1 MTFLLAAPAAVRA
14 GALLGVP
21 AEVPVDPDRD
31 TARRW
36 LVEEL
41 ARPEYSQQP
50 SLLQRLWEWFLGL
63 FDGIP
68 AIDAPPLPVLVG
80 VIVVLALL
88 VGVALW
94 VAGPVRLARRRARSA
109 AVVAHDDDR
118 TAAQMRAA
126 ADAAAERGDWAT
138 AVAERFRAVVRGLE
152 ERVVI
157 DPRPGRTAQEAASAA
172 GDRLPD
178 LAAALHEGASLFDDV
193 VYGELPAGPHDDAAV
208 RDLDARAGAARA
220 AVPATTPGGFA
231 APTTEG
237 RP

>member
-1 MTFLLAAPAAVRA
+1 MTLLAAVPAAVRA
-14 GALLGVP
+14 GGLAGVP
-21 AEVPVDPDRD
+21 ADVPVDPDAP

-36 LVEEL
+36 LLEEL
-41 ARPEYSQQP
+41 ARPEYSQRP

-68 AIDAPPLPVLVG
+68 ALDAPPLPVLVG
-80 VIVVLALL
+80 VLVALALL

-126 ADAAAERGDWAT
+126 ADAAAERGDWT
-138 AVAERFRAVVRGLE
+138 LAVAERFRAVVRHLE

-157 DPRPGRTAQEAASAA
+157 DPRPGRTAQEAAAAA
-172 GDRLPD
+172 GDRLPE
-178 LAAALHEGASLFDDV
+178 LAAGLHDGASLFDDV
-193 VYGELPAGPHDDAAV
+193 VYGELPAGPPDDARM
-208 RDLDARAGAARA
+208 RDLDARARAARA
-220 AVPATTPGGFA
+220 AVPAA
-231 APTTEG
+231 APTSGG

>member
-1 MTFLLAAPAAVRA
+1 MTLLAAAPGLVRA
-14 GALLGVP
+14 GVP
-21 AEVPVDPDRD
+21 ADVPVDPDRP

-63 FDGIP
+63 FDGLP
-68 AIDAPPLPVLVG
+68 ALDAPPLPMLVG
-80 VIVVLALL
+80 LLVVLALL

-126 ADAAAERGDWAT
+126 ADAAAERGDWGL
-138 AVAERFRAVVRGLE
+138 AVAERYRAVVRGLE

-172 GDRLPD
+172 AARLPD
-178 LAAALHEGASLFDDV
+178 LAAPLRHGASLFDDV
-193 VYGELPAGPHDDAAV
+193 VYGELPAGPQDDAAL
-208 RDLDARAGAARA
+208 RDLDARTRAARA
-220 AVPATTPGGFA
+220 AVPAGAAAGEPA
-231 APTTEG
+231 APTSEA